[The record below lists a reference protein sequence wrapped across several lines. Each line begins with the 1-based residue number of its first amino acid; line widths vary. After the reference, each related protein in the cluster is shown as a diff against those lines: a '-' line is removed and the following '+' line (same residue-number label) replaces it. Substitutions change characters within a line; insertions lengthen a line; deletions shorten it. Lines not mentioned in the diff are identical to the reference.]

1 MVMDALAEFLDTLLR
16 KQVEDD
22 TKLEVLAIAGSNG
35 IGLSSHLN
43 QCMSAGILE
52 RQNILLEL
60 ISAVGLQRLR
70 VNGRVA
76 NGTFHKDEVSFL

>member
-16 KQVEDD
+16 KQVQDD
-22 TKLEVLAIAGSNG
+22 TTLEVLAIAGSNI
-35 IGLSSHLN
+35 IGSSSHLN
-43 QCMSAGILE
+43 QCVSAGILE

-76 NGTFHKDEVSFL
+76 NGKFHKDQVLFY